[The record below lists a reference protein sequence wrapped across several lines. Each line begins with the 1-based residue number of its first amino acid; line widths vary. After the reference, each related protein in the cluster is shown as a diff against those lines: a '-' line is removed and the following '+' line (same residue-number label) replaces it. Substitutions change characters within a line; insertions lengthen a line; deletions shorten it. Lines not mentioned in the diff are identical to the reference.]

1 MFTIT
6 YSIEKGMAL
15 T

>member
-6 YSIEKGMAL
+6 YSKL
-15 T
+15 KF